1 MCLNRKERVQE
12 GADFF
17 KFCNAQYLFKKGR
30 VLMATA
36 GPETERVFLIKKTGQ
51 TSLEE

>member
-1 MCLNRKERVQE
+1 MCFNRKERVQE
-12 GADFF
+12 GGRFF
-17 KFCNAQYLFKKGR
+17 SFCNVQYLFKKGR

-36 GPETERVFLIKKTGQ
+36 GPETERVFPIKKTGQ